1 MPAPART
8 AWKMPP
14 LAKIYE
20 ALGAVGDGRVKLLN
34 GSRAQVTSSEGNK
47 TYDVEVSADGRE
59 VSSNDNAS
67 YWQGYVGYP
76 PIAVMLAR
84 GLYRAPATVIDALA
98 GIPWKELNRR
108 YRNDYA
114 KTLAEVSQQLA
125 AAGHDPDAVRSEAEA
140 ILAWLRKLKPHH
152 GKRLRPPA

>member
-1 MPAPART
+1 
-8 AWKMPP
+8 MPP

-20 ALGAVGDGRVKLLN
+20 ALGAVGDGRVRLIDET
-34 GSRAQVTSSEGNK
+34 RAQVTSSEGDK

-114 KTLAEVSQQLA
+114 KTLAEVARQLD
-125 AAGHDPDAVRSEAEA
+125 AAGHDSDAVRSEAEA
-140 ILAWLRKLKPHH
+140 ILAWLRKLKPHR
-152 GKRLRPPA
+152 GKRLRPPR